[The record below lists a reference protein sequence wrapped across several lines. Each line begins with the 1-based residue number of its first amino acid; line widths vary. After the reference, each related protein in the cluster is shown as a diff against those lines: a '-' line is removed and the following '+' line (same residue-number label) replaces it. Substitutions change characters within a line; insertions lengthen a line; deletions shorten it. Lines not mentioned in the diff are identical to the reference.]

1 MRKLR
6 ILLLV
11 HEDTVPPKSIDGL
24 SEEEIKPFKAEFDV
38 ARSLESLGHQVHVLG
53 VTDTLASVREAIEE
67 FKPHVAFN
75 LLLHFQG
82 IGLYDAHVVSF
93 LELRHVPY
101 TGVNPRGL
109 LLAHDKAL
117 TKKILSFH
125 RIRCPRFA
133 VFQKGKRVRR
143 PAKLEFPL
151 IVKSLAEHASQGIA
165 QASIVHDDEALAE
178 RVEFIHRNVSPGA
191 IAEQYIP
198 GRELTVGVMGNQRLE
213 VFPVWELF
221 FDSLPASSEPIATSR
236 VKWDYAYQQ
245 KIGLRSGPA
254 EDLDEA
260 LQREIQRTARRIYKA
275 LGLSGYARIDLR
287 LSEDGKVYVIEAN
300 PNPDL
305 SYGEDFSM
313 GAHASGYD
321 YAGLLQKLLNLG
333 LRYQAPW
340 RLL

>member
-6 ILLLV
+6 VLLLV
-11 HEDTVPPKSIDGL
+11 HEDTVPPDSIEGL
-24 SEEEIKPFKAEFDV
+24 SEDEVKPFKAEYDV
-38 ARSLESLGHQVHVLG
+38 ARTLEAMGHQVHVLG
-53 VTDTLASVREAIEE
+53 VTDTLTSVREAIED
-67 FKPHVAFN
+67 FRPHVAFN

-93 LELRHVPY
+93 LELRHMPY

-133 VFQKGKRVRR
+133 VFQRGKRVRR

-165 QASIVHDDEALAE
+165 QASIVHDDESLSD
-178 RVEFIHRNVSPGA
+178 RVEFIHRNVSPSA

-198 GRELTVGVMGNQRLE
+198 GRELTVGVLGNQRLD

-221 FDSLPASSEPIATSR
+221 FDSLPAGSEPIATSR
-236 VKWDYAYQQ
+236 VKWDYAYQE

-254 EDLDEA
+254 EDLDGA

-287 LSEDGKVYVIEAN
+287 LSESGKVYVIEAN

-313 GAHASGYD
+313 GADALGYD
-321 YAGLLQKLLNLG
+321 YPALLQKLLNLG

>member
-1 MRKLR
+1 MRKKR

-11 HEDTVPPKSIDGL
+11 HEDTVPPKSLKGL
-24 SEEEIKPFKAEFDV
+24 SEEEIKPFKAEYDV
-38 ARSLESLGHQVHVLG
+38 ARTLESLGHELLILG
-53 VTDTLASVREAIEE
+53 VTDDLASVREAIEE
-67 FKPHVAFN
+67 FKPHLAFN

-82 IGLYDAHVVSF
+82 IGLYDAHVMSY

-117 TKKILSFH
+117 TKKILTFH
-125 RIRCPRFA
+125 RIRVPKFA
-133 VFQKGKRVRR
+133 VFQRGRKVRR
-143 PAKLEFPL
+143 PTKLEFPL
-151 IVKSLAEHASQGIA
+151 FVKSLAEHASQGIA
-165 QASIVHDDEALAE
+165 QASIVHDDEALAA
-178 RVEFIHRNVSPGA
+178 RVDFIHRNVSPAA

-198 GRELTVGVMGNQRLE
+198 GRELTVGVLGNQRLE

-221 FDSLPASSEPIATSR
+221 FDSLPSGTEPIATSR
-236 VKWDYAYQQ
+236 VKWDYAYQR

-254 EDLDEA
+254 EDLDEGA
-260 LQREIQRTARRIYKA
+260 MREIQRMARRIYKA

-287 LSEDGKVYVIEAN
+287 LAEDGRVYVLEAN

-313 GAHASGYD
+313 GAHASGYE
-321 YAGLLQKLLNLG
+321 YPQLMQKIIGLG

-340 RLL
+340 RML

>member
-1 MRKLR
+1 M
-6 ILLLV
+6 
-11 HEDTVPPKSIDGL
+11 
-24 SEEEIKPFKAEFDV
+24 
-38 ARSLESLGHQVHVLG
+38 
-53 VTDTLASVREAIEE
+53 
-67 FKPHVAFN
+67 
-75 LLLHFQG
+75 G

-254 EDLDEA
+254 EGLDDA

-275 LGLSGYARIDLR
+275 LGLSGYTRIDLG
-287 LSEDGKVYVIEAN
+287 LSEDVKVYVIEAN

-305 SYGEDFSM
+305 
-313 GAHASGYD
+313 
-321 YAGLLQKLLNLG
+321 
-333 LRYQAPW
+333 
-340 RLL
+340 